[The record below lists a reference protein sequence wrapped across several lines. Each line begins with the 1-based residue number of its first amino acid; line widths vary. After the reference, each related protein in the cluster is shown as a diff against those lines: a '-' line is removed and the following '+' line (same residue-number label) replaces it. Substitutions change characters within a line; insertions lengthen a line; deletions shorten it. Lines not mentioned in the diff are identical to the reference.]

1 MNNDLE
7 IGYVIE
13 INGNKVVIETNSNAN
28 DLTYF
33 YNGVVYKGVGVGQ
46 YIGILRGPYVLI
58 GRIEKEFLIDL
69 FQNTDQVTY
78 LDDRFR
84 RRLDVQLIGY
94 FINNKFELGIISY
107 PMIYNKAIMLSL
119 EQIEKIIY
127 PKKHNDDKYYIKIG
141 TTVNEKVPVNID
153 ITKLFN
159 THIGI
164 FGNTGSGKSNTL
176 TKIYTELFDKDLID
190 INLDKSEFLFGLTSN
205 LVTLL

>member
-1 MNNDLE
+1 M
-7 IGYVIE
+7 
-13 INGNKVVIETNSNAN
+13 
-28 DLTYF
+28 
-33 YNGVVYKGVGVGQ
+33 
-46 YIGILRGPYVLI
+46 I

-127 PKKHNDDKYYIKIG
+127 PK
-141 TTVNEKVPVNID
+141 T
-153 ITKLFN
+153 
-159 THIGI
+159 
-164 FGNTGSGKSNTL
+164 
-176 TKIYTELFDKDLID
+176 
-190 INLDKSEFLFGLTSN
+190 
-205 LVTLL
+205 